1 MSEGMSVRKQLHL
14 QQTHDLGRDKL
25 RQMTNE
31 IIRQDKELT
40 VLREENRRL
49 REVVVVLRK
58 ATYQSHNGHWDMT
71 GGSGS
76 GCPECIRAREARV
89 EADRLLNGEQP
100 ATPTRDGG
108 EG

>member
-40 VLREENRRL
+40 ALREEHRRL
-49 REVVVVLRK
+49 RLALESADFALAVYEPDSK
-58 ATYQSHNGHWDMT
+58 DT
-71 GGSGS
+71 
-76 GCPECIRAREARV
+76 IRIARERIA
-89 EADRLLNGEQP
+89 AALQP
-100 ATPTRDGG
+100 VTPTRDGG